1 MPRRRGKQHCCRPCS
16 LPRRRRLGYAASM
29 NTADG
34 MNTTDITSPIVF
46 DDVSFVYPT
55 DGDGAMST
63 DGAAAAAVA
72 AAPGAAP
79 TPDAAPDAPPEQV
92 FGGLSLQ
99 IPSGV
104 TSLVGPN
111 GVGKS
116 TFLLLA
122 GARLFPTEG
131 VVTIFGRD
139 TREFAPGASGAGAAA
154 GTGASAAADAATSP
168 GAAVNT
174 APAAEIDPD
183 LESER
188 NELVSFVYQNMEFET
203 EQPLG
208 ELLDLVYEA
217 GIWENK
223 SAAFTRELIDLLEL
237 GPELGKRTGELSKGG
252 MQRAVIAFSLLY
264 GSRIIAMDEPVFAL
278 EENQK
283 QRVFEYLVDIAARF
297 SRTVLFSAHELT
309 ITESYSDNMLLFGKD
324 GSLVFGPTDEV
335 LTREAVERAYQVP
348 YDLLHR
354 KEQLYREMLRG
365 GDV

>member
-1 MPRRRGKQHCCRPCS
+1 MS
-16 LPRRRRLGYAASM
+16 
-29 NTADG
+29 TADT
-34 MNTTDITSPIVF
+34 MNPIEF
-46 DDVSFVYPT
+46 DNVSFVYPAVPVEPDGTEGPASAGPATASVT
-55 DGDGAMST
+55 DS
-63 DGAAAAAVA
+63 AAAE
-72 AAPGAAP
+72 APP
-79 TPDAAPDAPPEQV
+79 EPAPPEQV
-92 FGGLSLQ
+92 FGGLTLQ

-131 VVTIFGRD
+131 AVSIFGRN
-139 TREFAPGASGAGAAA
+139 TREFAGVES
-154 GTGASAAADAATSP
+154 
-168 GAAVNT
+168 
-174 APAAEIDPD
+174 DPEQ
-183 LESER
+183 ESKR
-188 NELVSFVYQNMEFET
+188 NELVSFVYQNMEFES

-217 GIWENK
+217 GIWEDK
-223 SAAFTRELIDLLEL
+223 SDLFTRELIDLLEL

-278 EENQK
+278 EEHQK
-283 QRVFEYLVDIAARF
+283 QRVFEYLVDVAARY
-297 SRTVLFSAHELT
+297 SRTVLFSAHELN
-309 ITESYSDNMLLFGKD
+309 ITESYSDTMLLFGKD
-324 GSLVFGPTDEV
+324 GSLVFGPTKEV
-335 LTREAVERAYQVP
+335 FTRDSVERAYQVP

>member
-1 MPRRRGKQHCCRPCS
+1 MTP
-16 LPRRRRLGYAASM
+16 
-29 NTADG
+29 
-34 MNTTDITSPIVF
+34 VEF
-46 DDVSFVYPT
+46 DDVSFVYPPVPQGPDAPAPAGT
-55 DGDGAMST
+55 APPAAPSVAA
-63 DGAAAAAVA
+63 GAAAL
-72 AAPGAAP
+72 
-79 TPDAAPDAPPEQV
+79 TPPEQV

-131 VVTIFGRD
+131 TVSIFGRD
-139 TREFAPGASGAGAAA
+139 TREFVGVES
-154 GTGASAAADAATSP
+154 
-168 GAAVNT
+168 
-174 APAAEIDPD
+174 DPER
-183 LESER
+183 ESIR
-188 NELVSFVYQNMEFET
+188 NELVSFVYQNMEFES

-208 ELLDLVYEA
+208 KLLDLVYEA
-217 GIWENK
+217 GIWEDK
-223 SAAFTRELIDLLEL
+223 SDVFTRELIELLEL

-278 EENQK
+278 EEHQK
-283 QRVFEYLVDIAARF
+283 QRVFEYLVDIATRF
-297 SRTVLFSAHELT
+297 SRTVLFSAHELS
-309 ITESYSDNMLLFGKD
+309 ITESYSDTMLLFGKD
-324 GSLVFGPTDEV
+324 GSLTFGPTKEV
-335 LTREAVERAYQVP
+335 FTRESVERAYQVP